1 MARCN
6 SALFRTWGGMSSS
19 ARLAP
24 RSEGEERD
32 DDDVTPPPRRR
43 ITLRGTTGRGGGGGT
58 EEEEEAGGGWGSG
71 SSEAMAA
78 AAAVRATPSLGEF
91 IIRRRI
97 HETHTMMLLFEHK
110 RVSCGWLIFM
120 RWGDR
125 QTIINY

>member
-1 MARCN
+1 
-6 SALFRTWGGMSSS
+6 MSSS

-24 RSEGEERD
+24 RFEGEERD

-78 AAAVRATPSLGEF
+78 AAAAAVRATPSLGEF